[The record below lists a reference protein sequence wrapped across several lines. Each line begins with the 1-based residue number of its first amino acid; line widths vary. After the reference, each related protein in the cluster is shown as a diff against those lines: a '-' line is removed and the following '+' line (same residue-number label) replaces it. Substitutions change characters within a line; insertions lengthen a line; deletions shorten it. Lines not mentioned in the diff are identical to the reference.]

1 MWILAACEVLL
12 DDAML
17 KMEAA
22 EGIVVVLC
30 CVGGCEV

>member
-1 MWILAACEVLL
+1 MWILGAWDVLV

-30 CVGGCEV
+30 CVEGREV